1 MKTIIIMKTKIKFP
15 QKNSGLFAILMI
27 ALLSYNPMYAQTKTT
42 ASSAQ
47 SSEEITVKGSVSDD
61 NGPLLGASINL
72 KNSKIGTVSDENGA
86 FTFPK
91 ALQPGD
97 ILVFSF
103 LGYEMKEIK
112 IQKNTTFLKV
122 VLETDLVE
130 ILGALESNKP
140 YKSKRSN

>member
-1 MKTIIIMKTKIKFP
+1 MKTQFKFP
-15 QKNSGLFAILMI
+15 MKSFGLIAMMMIAIL
-27 ALLSYNPMYAQTKTT
+27 AYNPMYAQTQTT
-42 ASSAQ
+42 ATSTQ
-47 SSEEITVKGSVSDD
+47 SNQEITVKGTVNDE
-61 NGPLLGASINL
+61 NGPLLGASITL

-97 ILVFSF
+97 VLVFSF

-112 IQKNTTFLKV
+112 IQKNTSFLKV
-122 VLETDLVE
+122 VLETDIVE
-130 ILGALESNKP
+130 ILGALESNEP